1 METTTTSEQPR
12 AVVPLSQGD
21 ARPTRFRWVVLT
33 LIFFGVTINYVDR
46 MVMGILAPDLRA
58 TFHIDDRA
66 YGYIT
71 AAFGLS
77 YAVGQAVSG
86 RWLDWVGTRVGYAVA
101 LFGWSIASMLHA
113 LARGPWSFGLMRGLL
128 GFAESPV
135 FPGATKTL
143 AEWFPK
149 RERALAMGF
158 ANAGAN
164 VGAVVAPIVV
174 PWLAVN
180 WGWQTAFIATGAVG
194 LLWLFFWVPLYRR
207 PHEHPKVNA
216 AELAHINSDPPDV
229 SIRKLRWAELLTHR
243 QAWAFALGKFMTDPI
258 WTFYL
263 FWLPIFLKDKHGVT
277 LGKVAA
283 PLVVIYLMADVGS
296 IAGGWLSSYLIQRG
310 WTINAA
316 RKTTLLICGLC
327 IVPSAFVSFIPG
339 MWPAVF
345 VIGVALAA
353 HQGWSS
359 NLFTL
364 VSDTFPKRA
373 VASVAG
379 LGGTMGYI
387 GYTMFG
393 VLTGW
398 ILTVTNKDYLPIFV
412 IAGSAYLVALLI
424 IHLLM
429 PRMDPAAFQDEP
441 RGFPVV

>member
-1 METTTTSEQPR
+1 METRPTPTQAVPQP
-12 AVVPLSQGD
+12 VVPLSYD
-21 ARPTRFRWVVLT
+21 PPTAPTRFRWVVLT

-58 TFHIDDRA
+58 TFKIDDRA

-77 YAVGQAVSG
+77 YALGQAVSG

-128 GFAESPV
+128 GFTESPV

-164 VGAVVAPIVV
+164 VGAVVAPIAV

-180 WGWQTAFIATGAVG
+180 WGRQSACIVAGGVG

-216 AELAHINSDPPDV
+216 AELAHINSDPPEPV
-229 SIRKLRWAELLTHR
+229 VGRLRWATLLTYR

-296 IAGGWLSSYLIQRG
+296 IAGGWLSSHLIKRG

-316 RKTTLLICGLC
+316 RKTTLLVCGMC

-339 MWPAVF
+339 MWSAVL

-387 GYTMFG
+387 GYTM
-393 VLTGW
+393 
-398 ILTVTNKDYLPIFV
+398 
-412 IAGSAYLVALLI
+412 
-424 IHLLM
+424 
-429 PRMDPAAFQDEP
+429 
-441 RGFPVV
+441 